1 MKMVQLTRRSA
12 ALMLLGTL
20 AACGGGGGGGLGEP
34 GGGDPG
40 NGGNPGNPGTPGN
53 PGGGTTT
60 PVTGQYRMETGA
72 ENFDAALS
80 AMNTLGAQG
89 YAFTYSLASG
99 GTTFPIPIGDFYV
112 TDTAH
117 TGTRLDYRMVP
128 DMAGVSALVAQLN
141 AQGAQG
147 YLYKSGMAFPS
158 STQDLRNLYVRSS
171 SAAATYSYETRP
183 AVGALDTSGFT
194 QQLAEMSGRGF
205 RYTGPLISGDEMFN
219 LYVKDSKAPAFEYAV
234 FALAAPFGM
243 ANGTALKQRLDEMG
257 AKGHLL
263 RGALVLRGNTEGV
276 QLYEKSGDQ
285 QGAIEY
291 RLESV
296 SNNASLAQ
304 RLEQFNRNAAEG
316 FFAFGD
322 VVTDDGQFHSIS
334 VRNVKRMVH
343 PLAGASF
350 P

>member
-1 MKMVQLTRRSA
+1 MQQEGEIVMKMVELTRRSA
-12 ALMLLGTL
+12 ALVLLASL
-20 AACGGGGGGGLGEP
+20 AACGGGGGGGSGGIGEP

-40 NGGNPGNPGTPGN
+40 NGGNPGTPGN
-53 PGGGTTT
+53 PGGGTPT

-80 AMNTLGAQG
+80 AMNSLGSQG
-89 YAFTYSLASG
+89 YAFTYSLAVG
-99 GTTFPIPIGDFYV
+99 GATFPVPIGDFYV

-128 DMAGVSALVAQLN
+128 DVAGVSALVAQLN

-183 AVGALDTSGFT
+183 AVGALDSSGFS

-205 RYTGPLISGDEMFN
+205 RYVGPLISGDEMFN

-243 ANGTALKQRLDEMG
+243 
-257 AKGHLL
+257 
-263 RGALVLRGNTEGV
+263 
-276 QLYEKSGDQ
+276 
-285 QGAIEY
+285 
-291 RLESV
+291 
-296 SNNASLAQ
+296 
-304 RLEQFNRNAAEG
+304 EQFNRNAAEG